1 MALSKYNCRRSLIIT
16 GLAVFS
22 LVFFF
27 SCSRV
32 GVKSCY
38 EHGALATSAPIA
50 TDVGVEVFKRG
61 GNSFDVAVA
70 VGFTLAVVD
79 PKAGNIGGGG
89 FALIRDGKSGDVKA
103 LDFRETAPEKAF
115 ETMFLDDSGQV
126 IPELSTIGAKAS
138 GVPGTVAGLYELWRM
153 YGSLEWE
160 ELVNIAAALADTGF
174 IIDDYLAASFFE
186 YKDELSL
193 FEETADIFCLGGRC
207 FVIGD
212 RLVQV
217 DLAKTLYRIAAEG
230 PDGFYKGE
238 VAEKVVKC
246 MEKHGGLIGGG
257 DLAGYGPV
265 WREVV
270 NCTFDGYDIYSM
282 PPPSSGGVLIAQ
294 ILKIME
300 PFEFSRYFPDS
311 PEYIH
316 LFCEAS
322 KLAFADRSVHLG
334 DPEFY
339 NVPKTL
345 LDSDYLTD
353 RRELIDMKHALNS
366 ADISPGNPPLE
377 ESNQTTHFSI
387 CDKNG
392 NMAAITY
399 TLNSSYGSKLVVAG
413 TGFLLNNEM
422 DDFSIKAG
430 HPNLYG
436 LIGNEANRIEPGK
449 RMLSSMSPTLV
460 LKDGKPSIV
469 VGAPGGSKIITTVA
483 QALVNFIRF
492 DQSADEV
499 CRRPRFHHQWL
510 PDVLYLEE
518 GGFDIKTIQALIRLG
533 HNVEERSPYSDL
545 QVIHIDEANLMTPAS
560 DPRHRGKAGGY

>member
-1 MALSKYNCRRSLIIT
+1 MVLLKYNCRRSLIIT

-22 LVFFF
+22 LVFVFG
-27 SCSRV
+27 CSRV

-38 EHGALATSAPIA
+38 ENGALATSAPIA

-89 FALIRDGKSGDVKA
+89 FAVIRDGKNGDIKA
-103 LDFRETAPEKAF
+103 LDFRETAPENAF
-115 ETMFLDDSGQV
+115 EKMYLDDSDQV
-126 IPELSTIGAKAS
+126 IPDLSNIGVKAS
-138 GVPGTVAGLYELWRM
+138 GVPATVAGLYELWRK

-160 ELVNIAAALADTGF
+160 ELVNIAASLADTGF
-174 IIDDYLAASFFE
+174 VVDNYLAASLFE
-186 YKDELSL
+186 YKDELNL
-193 FEETADIFCLGGRC
+193 FEETADIFCPGGRC
-207 FVIGD
+207 FVMGN
-212 RLVQV
+212 RLVQA
-217 DLAKTLYRIAAEG
+217 DLAKTLYRVAAEG

-238 VAEKVVKC
+238 VADKILKC
-246 MEKHGGLIGGG
+246 MEKHGGLIGGE
-257 DLAGYGPV
+257 DLAGYRPV
-265 WREVV
+265 WREAVS
-270 NCTFDGYDIYSM
+270 CTFDGYDIYSM
-282 PPPSSGGVLIAQ
+282 SPPSSGGILIAQ
-294 ILKIME
+294 ILKILE
-300 PFEFSRYFPDS
+300 PFDFSRYFHDS

-322 KLAFADRSVHLG
+322 KFAFADRSVHMG

-345 LDSDYLTD
+345 LDSSYLAG
-353 RRELIDMKHALNS
+353 RRELIDIKHATHS
-366 ADISPGNPPLE
+366 ADIGPGNPPLE

-392 NMAAITY
+392 NMVAITY

-413 TGFLLNNEM
+413 AGFLLNNEM

-436 LIGNEANRIEPGK
+436 LIGSEANRIEPGK

-460 LKDGKPSIV
+460 LKDGKPSLI

-483 QALVNFIRF
+483 QALINFIRF
-492 DQSADEV
+492 DRNADEL
-499 CRRPRFHHQWL
+499 CQKPRFHHQWM
-510 PDVLYLEE
+510 PDILYLEE
-518 GGFDIKTIQALIRLG
+518 GGFDINTIQALIRLG
-533 HNVEERSPYSDL
+533 HNVEESSPYSDL

-560 DPRHRGKAGGY
+560 DPRHRGKASGY